1 MRDMSKFGRAVS
13 KVSKK
18 AVAIAIAFAMSLPNA
33 AYAEE
38 TQIPE
43 TGSTSQAQ
51 VEDFYVSAEEHLQ
64 EVIDEARALNVPDAF
79 IRHYLASD
87 FQDEKI
93 AAFDKKG
100 VSVVTNDEG
109 VEGLE
114 INDVKLTKFA
124 NNKIDLGEFDFGEY
138 KAGNMVYNFI
148 ASRKL
153 KGKAYLYAGKSE
165 DPIASF
171 EIKRTVDDSWGK
183 TKNLAVDVR
192 NANLTDKQH
201 LYLKVVP
208 DSVLNADGTVNEE
221 AKGKGSLYLESLF
234 FTEGSTPVVSFDI
247 DKEFN
252 TIEDVNGSE
261 MHTTLGYGVM
271 NVQVP
276 EGYKTPGS
284 DEVLTDKT

>member
-33 AYAEE
+33 AYAEG

-87 FQDEKI
+87 LQDDKI
-93 AAFDKKG
+93 AAFDKNM
-100 VSVVTNDEG
+100 SVVTNDEG
-109 VEGLE
+109 VEGVE
-114 INDVKLTKFA
+114 IKSVKLTKFA
-124 NNKIDLGEFDFGEY
+124 KNKIDLGNFDFGEY

-153 KGKAYLYAGKSE
+153 KGKAYLYTEKSE
-165 DPIASF
+165 EPIATF

-192 NANLTDKQH
+192 KANLTGEQH

-208 DSVLNADGTVNEE
+208 DSVLNTDGT
-221 AKGKGSLYLESLF
+221 
-234 FTEGSTPVVSFDI
+234 
-247 DKEFN
+247 
-252 TIEDVNGSE
+252 
-261 MHTTLGYGVM
+261 
-271 NVQVP
+271 
-276 EGYKTPGS
+276 S
-284 DEVLTDKT
+284 DW